1 MAPHTDDPALPPAED
16 RSGEDLPLIEL
27 ETLLS
32 RPPSRRKRLAQI
44 GFVLVAVVV
53 LAAFW
58 RSIAPDKPVPAAPA
72 LAPTPAASP
81 PMLLILSNINYGSA
95 TVNGKKQPGQLP
107 MLVPLRGDT
116 YNITLNAQP
125 FLPKSCRIRLS
136 QPGSPDNNP
145 CLVHPTPPNDFVT
158 YNDIAV
164 APAFVLE
171 ISLTLNDLPPAQQH
185 ALTAMLAQ
193 ALTYR
198 QDLTVP
204 AGSFIA
210 ASVLPSGQITSQRV
224 AAPVR
229 ASATVAPFTPQRQDV
244 GLPCAGFICT
254 GGFETQSASTGAY
267 LSNFWNILVSVA
279 LRWRFSDPSGM
290 VKNDVQ
296 FQSGNTLSLALSYHP
311 AQGWSI
317 YPASPAVDTSNN
329 QVTDTFC
336 STGES
341 ILGQFVQTG
350 SSITIGTSHDQGAQG
365 CEMVL
370 DVNAIDQGLYLW
382 RFGVLLAAD
391 KQARAAHPELPV
403 APPDEIAAVEQP

>member
-1 MAPHTDDPALPPAED
+1 MARHTDDSALPPAED
-16 RSGEDLPLIEL
+16 QSDEDLPLIEL

-58 RSIAPDKPVPAAPA
+58 GSIAPRKPAAPA
-72 LAPTPAASP
+72 LAPTPTAAP
-81 PMLLILSNINYGSA
+81 PMLLILSNVNYGSV
-95 TVNGKKQPGQLP
+95 TVNGTKQPGQLP
-107 MLVPLRGDT
+107 ILVALRGDV
-116 YNITLNAQP
+116 YNITLNAPP

-136 QPGSPDNNP
+136 QPGLPDDNP

-171 ISLTLNDLPPAQQH
+171 ISLTLNDLPPAQQNT
-185 ALTAMLAQ
+185 LTATLTQ
-193 ALTYR
+193 ELTYR

-210 ASVLPSGQITSQRV
+210 ASILSSGTITSQR
-224 AAPVR
+224 ATTPLR
-229 ASATVAPFTPQRQDV
+229 ASAIVAPFTPQRQDV

-254 GGFETQSASTGAY
+254 GGFETQSAAASLAPH
-267 LSNFWNILVSVA
+267 WNILVSVA
-279 LRWRFSDPSGM
+279 LRWRFSDASGA
-290 VKNDVQ
+290 VQSDVQ
-296 FQSGNTLSLALSYHP
+296 FQSGNTLSLALSYN
-311 AQGWSI
+311 AARGWSI
-317 YPASPAVDTSNN
+317 YPAPPLVETSNN
-329 QVTDTFC
+329 QVTGTFC
-336 STGES
+336 STGEF
-341 ILGQFVQTG
+341 ILGQFAQTG
-350 SSITIGTSHDQGAQG
+350 NSITIGTSYDQGAQG

-370 DVNAIDQGLYLW
+370 DVNAVDQGLYLW

-391 KQARAAHPELPV
+391 KQARATHPELPV
-403 APPDEIAAVEQP
+403 APPAEIAAVEHP